1 MLIAADYPFLEIVG
15 TMIVFFAWICWI
27 WIVVTV
33 LMDLFRRHD
42 ISGWGKAAWVVL
54 VVIIPFIGVLF
65 YLGSQGHKMAERNAE
80 QAKAQKA
87 AFDDYVR
94 DAAGVDA
101 TAQIAKGKE
110 LLDSGAISQAEFDQL
125 KQKALG

>member
-15 TMIVFFAWICWI
+15 TMIIFFAWICWI

-54 VVIIPFIGVLF
+54 VIIVSVHRRALLPG
-65 YLGSQGHKMAERNAE
+65 R
-80 QAKAQKA
+80 
-87 AFDDYVR
+87 
-94 DAAGVDA
+94 AGPPHGRA
-101 TAQIAKGKE
+101 
-110 LLDSGAISQAEFDQL
+110 
-125 KQKALG
+125 